1 MLSSIRLTNTGKI
14 PLSLY
19 SVGGLSLVL
28 NFIECPLNCDSC
40 PWESNIGRRSARLIE
55 FNPQIIVKLAKQYGV
70 DIIFLH
76 GAEPYNYIS
85 YDDVKRIKD
94 ESSIAMGFKI
104 NPLIAEGNSRFI
116 SMTNFI
122 DVALFEI
129 VLNSDIELQT
139 KSLMNIMHSSIV
151 QFKHIEVAV
160 VVMGGKNNLGLI
172 NTLKNVINI
181 VKKNDIPINI
191 VLINNMYKV
200 FDINLI
206 NRLREEYPLI
216 QIPTAEVFENASTIC
231 PRCKNIVIIRR
242 GGIVYKVNIDDIG
255 KCIFCGYK
263 LVNSMSKKLVKL
275 PLDIPLV

>member
-19 SVGGLSLVL
+19 SIGGLSLVL
-28 NFIECPLNCDSC
+28 NFIECPLNCGSC

-55 FNPQIIVKLAKQYGV
+55 FNPQIVVKLAKQYDV

-94 ESSIAMGFKI
+94 ESNIAIGLKI
-104 NPLIAEGNSRFI
+104 NPLIAENNSRFT
-116 SMTNFI
+116 SMINFI

-139 KSLMNIMHSSIV
+139 TSLMHIMHSSIV
-151 QFKHIEVAV
+151 QFKHIEIAI
-160 VVMGGKNNLGLI
+160 VVMDSKDNLTLI
-172 NTLKNVINI
+172 KTLKNVINI
-181 VKKNDIPINI
+181 IKKNDIPINI
-191 VLINNMYKV
+191 VLIDNTYKV

-206 NRLREEYPLI
+206 SRIREEHPLI

-231 PRCKNIVIIRR
+231 PRCKNVVIIRR
-242 GGIVYKVNIDDIG
+242 GGIVYKANINDMG

-263 LVNSMSKKLVKL
+263 LANSMSKKLVKL

>member
-19 SVGGLSLVL
+19 CVGGLSLVL

-40 PWESNIGRRSARLIE
+40 PWESNISKRSARLIE
-55 FNPQIIVKLAKQYGV
+55 FNPQVVVKLAKQYDV

-94 ESSIAMGFKI
+94 ESNVAIGLKI
-104 NPLIAEGNSRFI
+104 NPLIAENSSRFTSI
-116 SMTNFI
+116 INFI

-129 VLNSDIELQT
+129 VLNDDIELQT
-139 KSLMNIMHSSIV
+139 TSLMNIMHSSIA
-151 QFKHIEVAV
+151 QFKHIEIAV
-160 VVMGGKNNLGLI
+160 VVVNNKNNLALI

-181 VKKNDIPINI
+181 IKKNDIPINI
-191 VLINNMYKV
+191 VPINNMYKV

-206 NRLREEYPLI
+206 NRLREEHSLI
-216 QIPTAEVFENASTIC
+216 QIPTADVFENASTIC
-231 PRCKNIVIIRR
+231 PRCKNMVIIRR
-242 GGIVYKVNIDDIG
+242 DGIVYKVNINDIG